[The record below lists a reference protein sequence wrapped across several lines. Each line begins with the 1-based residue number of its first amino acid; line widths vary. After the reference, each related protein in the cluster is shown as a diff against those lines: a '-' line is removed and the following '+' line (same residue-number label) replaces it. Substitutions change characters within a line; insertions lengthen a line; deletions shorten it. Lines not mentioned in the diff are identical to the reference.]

1 MPIKP
6 ERAMTLVTL
15 YLITTV
21 IFLAIDAV
29 GISFLIKPLFDRH
42 ISDLYPDQMR
52 VIPAA
57 IFYLAYVAGIVWF
70 VSWPG
75 FREVGGLKIALSGA
89 LLGLMCYGTYEFTN
103 FATIRAWSAQQVIAD
118 TLWGGLL
125 TGFAA
130 WAGVMITRA
139 IFPPA

>member
-1 MPIKP
+1 
-6 ERAMTLVTL
+6 MTLLIL
-15 YLITTV
+15 YVVTTV

-42 ISDLYPDQMR
+42 IGDLYPEQMR
-52 VIPAA
+52 VVPAA
-57 IFYLAYVAGIVWF
+57 LFYLAYVAGILWF
-70 VSWPG
+70 VSWP
-75 FREVGGLKIALSGA
+75 ALRDGDLTRVFINGA

-103 FATIRAWSAQQVIAD
+103 YATLKAWSPAQVIAD

-130 WAGVMITRA
+130 WAGVAITRMVTHHA
-139 IFPPA
+139 

>member
-1 MPIKP
+1 
-6 ERAMTLVTL
+6 MTLPVL
-15 YLITTV
+15 YLLTTV

-29 GISFLIKPLFDRH
+29 GISFIIKPLFDRH
-42 ISDLYPDQMR
+42 IGDLYPDQMR
-52 VIPAA
+52 VVPAA
-57 IFYLAYVAGIVWF
+57 LFYLAYVAGIIWF

-75 FREVGGLKIALSGA
+75 FREADTFKIALNGA

-103 FATIRAWSAQQVIAD
+103 YATLRAWSPQQVVMD

-130 WAGVMITRA
+130 WAGVMVTRA